1 MTEWDLLVES
11 EDIKKGD
18 LIVAEDQNTN
28 EIITLTFVKVS
39 KGVIYCSSED
49 YNSTIKFSASTL
61 ESYGDY
67 DLMIVGSAT

>member
-11 EDIKKGD
+11 EGIKRGD

-28 EIITLTFVKVS
+28 ELVTLTFVKLT
-39 KGVIYCSSED
+39 KGVLICNSEEL
-49 YNSTIKFSASTL
+49 NTSIKFSAHTL